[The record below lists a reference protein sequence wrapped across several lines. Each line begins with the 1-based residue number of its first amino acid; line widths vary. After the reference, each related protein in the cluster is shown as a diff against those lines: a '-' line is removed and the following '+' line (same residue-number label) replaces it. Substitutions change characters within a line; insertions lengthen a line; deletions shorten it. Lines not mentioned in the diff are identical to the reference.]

1 LRTEMRLIEEARASG
16 FIAGAIA
23 RAGLVGV
30 DVAPPRQ
37 APPSTA
43 RKIIW
48 ISVNG
53 GLSACVKS

>member
-1 LRTEMRLIEEARASG
+1 MRLIEEARASG